1 MKELPVLI
9 SGASSG
15 IGRACAVSL
24 CKKGFRVFAG
34 VRKESDG
41 NILQKSASGKI
52 VPLVFDVCDPIS
64 IKKAKD
70 TVSNET
76 GDQLFALINNA
87 GVGLGGAVEALPVDE
102 IRKLFEVNVIG
113 VFAVTIAFI
122 PLLREGTGGRIINM
136 GSMSGILSLPGL
148 SAYAA
153 SKHAL
158 EAITDSLRLEL
169 NPFNISVSIIEPGK
183 VETPI
188 WDKGLNSF
196 NEAMNKSDSEVSGL
210 YRHLNKQLI
219 KYSLD
224 SNGIPSDKVADLVHR
239 ILISKKPKNR
249 YLLGKDAMFFKLI
262 SFLPAGIRDRIILA
276 AMKI

>member
-1 MKELPVLI
+1 MQDLPVFI

-15 IGRACAVSL
+15 IGRACAVFLSQ
-24 CKKGFRVFAG
+24 KGFKVFAG

-41 NILQKSASGKI
+41 NILQKNAPGKI
-52 VPLVFDVCDPIS
+52 VPLFLDVLDPAS
-64 IKKAKD
+64 INNAKK
-70 TVSNET
+70 TVADET
-76 GDQLFALINNA
+76 GGNLFALINNA
-87 GVGLGGAVEALPVDE
+87 GIGSGGPVETLSIDG

-113 VFAVTIAFI
+113 LFAVTIAFI
-122 PLLREGTGGRIINM
+122 PLLRSGGGGRIINM

-148 SAYAA
+148 SVYAA

-188 WDKGLNSF
+188 WGKGLNSF
-196 NEAMNKSDSEVSGL
+196 NEAMNKSDSEVSSL
-210 YRHLNKQLI
+210 YRSLNNQLI
-219 KYSLD
+219 KYSLN
-224 SNGIPSDKVADLVHR
+224 SKGIPSDKAADLVHR

-249 YLLGKDAMFFKLI
+249 YLLGKDAIFLKMI
-262 SFLPAGIRDRIILA
+262 SFLPGRIRDRIILA
-276 AMKI
+276 VMKI

>member
-1 MKELPVLI
+1 MI

-15 IGRACAVSL
+15 IGEACAVFLS
-24 CKKGFRVFAG
+24 KNGFRVFAG
-34 VRKESDG
+34 VRNKSDG
-41 NILQKSASGKI
+41 YILQKNAPGKI
-52 VPLVFDVCDPIS
+52 VPLLLDVLDPIS
-64 IKKAKD
+64 IKNAKK

-76 GDQLFALINNA
+76 GGKLFALVNNA
-87 GVGLGGAVEALPVDE
+87 GVGLGGPVEILPIDE

-122 PLLREGTGGRIINM
+122 PLLRKGRGGRIINM

-169 NPFNISVSIIEPGK
+169 NPFNITVSIIEPGN
-183 VETPI
+183 VDTPI
-188 WDKGLNSF
+188 WEKGLTSF
-196 NEAMNKSDSEVSGL
+196 NEILSKSENEVSHL
-210 YRHLNKQLI
+210 YTNLNSQLF
-219 KYSLD
+219 KYSQ
-224 SNGIPSDKVADLVHR
+224 NHKGIPSEKVANLVHQ

-249 YLLGKDAMFFKLI
+249 YLLGKDAIFFKLI
-262 SFLPAGIRDRIILA
+262 NYLPASIRDRIILTI
-276 AMKI
+276 MKI